1 MRSTTPIL
9 ALLLLATLATA
20 VEAQLFGR
28 RSAGRD
34 LKALEEYYDD
44 LEDYYEDRNPRLAR
58 EAERME
64 NYYEDLRKGRN
75 PRPPVLSVPGIR
87 LMVDPRLRREAYPER
102 SVLAPRAGSTPEPQP
117 AQPPANNR
125 WQQWGSQTPTEQPL
139 GEQPPREPTPPG
151 EPTLAPPQPTEAH
164 RPLLEG
170 DNTTGELRFPTPTA
184 DDPASQLEESHVA
197 LLRDLEGLASHSPT
211 AAGQWR
217 DYLALPSMGQA
228 NLSPAEYYT
237 TGDGRQALS
246 ELLDRYD
253 QVATNPQYQTISR
266 LATFSRT
273 RSALRSMLAS
283 LEQQPTLA
291 GPENAEQTE
300 ELPAPPAN

>member
-1 MRSTTPIL
+1 MRSTTPLL
-9 ALLLLATLATA
+9 ALLLIATVVSSA
-20 VEAQLFGR
+20 EAQLFGR

-34 LKALEEYYDD
+34 LKAMEEYYDD

-75 PRPPVLSVPGIR
+75 PQPPVLSVPGIR

-102 SVLAPRAGSTPEPQP
+102 SVLMPRAGAAP
-117 AQPPANNR
+117 APPAANNR
-125 WQQWGSQTPTEQPL
+125 WRQWGGQPSDQ
-139 GEQPPREPTPPG
+139 QPPREPSPPG
-151 EPTLAPPQPTEAH
+151 EPTLAPTEPTEAH
-164 RPLLEG
+164 RPLLDG
-170 DNTTGELRFPTPTA
+170 DNTTGELRFPSPTA
-184 DDPASQLEESHVA
+184 DDPTSQIEEAHVA
-197 LLRDLEGLASHSPT
+197 LLRDLEGLSAHSPT

-217 DYLALPSMGQA
+217 DYLALPSIGQPD
-228 NLSPAEYYT
+228 LSPSEYYT
-237 TGDGRQALS
+237 TTDGRQALAG
-246 ELLDRYD
+246 LLDRYD
-253 QVATNPQYQTISR
+253 QVAANPQYQAISR

-291 GPENAEQTE
+291 EPEEAADTE